1 MNLKTLPEQL
11 YMYPVREP
19 QSNSLSTIEPGTL
32 ILTTQ
37 YHHRH
42 CMLQILCYHENK
54 YYYDIIDITSCRN
67 LAENRHSR

>member
-19 QSNSLSTIEPGTL
+19 QSNSLSTIEPETL

-37 YHHRH
+37 YHYMQELYVTDVVLVIML
-42 CMLQILCYHENK
+42 CMSM
-54 YYYDIIDITSCRN
+54 YDVMYDVIRIV
-67 LAENRHSR
+67 